1 MSFVHLHT
9 HTQYSLLDGS
19 GRLPELISHA
29 KDMGMDSLAIT
40 DHGVMYGCLEFYKEA
55 KRQGIRPIL
64 GCEIYVTPGSRFD
77 REKNSDERYF
87 HLVLLAENNEGY
99 QNLIKIVTSG
109 FVDGFYYRPRV
120 DYEVLKKYH
129 RGIIALSACL
139 AGEIAKKLER
149 DDYEGAR
156 DKAVFYEEL
165 FGKGNFYLELQDHGY
180 EMQKKV
186 NAGIMRLNG
195 ETGIPMVVTNDVHYT
210 EASDASA
217 HDVLLC
223 IQTGKKVKD
232 TDRMKYEGG
241 QFYLKSEEEMRA
253 LFKYAPEALENTQR
267 IADRCHVE
275 IEFGNYKLPHFHCPA
290 EYEGNAKGYLRKL
303 CVEGLYKRYP
313 DTYGENLQRLDYE
326 LDTINKMGF
335 TDYFL
340 IVSDFIRYAKQAD
353 IPVGPGRGSA
363 AGSIVSYALEI
374 TDIDP
379 LKYSLLFERF
389 LNPERVSM
397 PDIDVDF
404 CYERR
409 QEVIDYVI
417 RTYGADNVAQIVTFG
432 TLAARGVIRD
442 VGRAMDIQASVID
455 RIARMIPAKP
465 GTLLKDAVSSNP
477 ELKELCA
484 EDREVRELIAMSL
497 RLEGLPRHSSM
508 HAAGVLITGDRVD
521 NFVPLSRNQDGTI
534 VTQYTMT
541 VLEEIGLLK
550 MDFLGLRT
558 LTVIHDAVRQIQN
571 NRHVIIDPLQIDLND
586 ADVYEMISSGNTAGV
601 FQLESAGMTA
611 FMKELKP
618 SSVNDIIAGLALY
631 RPGPMDFIPDYIRG
645 KEDPSGVTYDH
656 PLLRPI
662 LESTYGCIVYQ
673 EQVMQIVQSLAGY
686 TLGRADLVRRA
697 MAKKKHDVMAKER
710 KNFVYGNIEENVTGC
725 INNGISEE
733 TANRIFDKMTDFASY
748 AFNKSHA
755 AAYAVVS
762 YQTAW
767 LKKHYPSEFFSS
779 LLTSVMG
786 NSEKTAGYIA
796 NMKAMGIHISLP
808 DINKGTYGF
817 SSLPDGTVIYG
828 LSAIKGVGK
837 GAVDDIEEER
847 KRHGAFTGLSD
858 FVKRMPSSVNRKS
871 LESLIKAGAFDSLE
885 GNRRQKLMILPVLVE
900 QTQTARHSDFE
911 GQMSLF
917 DLDDRERTK
926 YEPVFPEVP
935 EFSREELLALEKE
948 ASGMYLS
955 GHPLE
960 TYSENFKAVVNA
972 VSADFLINEESGESR
987 FHEGDRIICGG
998 IINEKRNKVTK
1009 NGRTMAFLKME
1020 DMYGSFDALAF
1031 PETYEK
1037 YAALLN
1043 ETSMVYL
1050 IGRATIGRDETVTV
1064 SAEKVVRIGNERKEI
1079 WLAFG
1084 DINDYN
1090 QKLGGLDNVMFENP
1104 GPCNV
1109 VIYLRKEKAMKKLSG
1124 EKKIIWNEKS
1134 ERALS
1139 ELVGKDNVRT
1149 RITGV

>member
-19 GRLPELISHA
+19 GRLPELVSHA

-55 KRQGIRPIL
+55 KKQGIRPIL

-77 REKNSDERYF
+77 REKNSEERYF

-139 AGEIAKKLER
+139 AGEIAKKLEK

-303 CVEGLYKRYP
+303 CVEGLCKRYP

-326 LDTINKMGF
+326 LDTINTMGF

-340 IVSDFIRYAKQAD
+340 IVSDFIRYAKQAG

-465 GTLLKDAVSSNP
+465 GTLLKDAVASNP

-558 LTVIHDAVRQIQN
+558 LTVIHDAVRQIQY

-618 SSVNDIIAGLALY
+618 SSINDIIAGLALY

-767 LKKHYPSEFFSS
+767 LKKHFPSEFFSS

-847 KRHGAFTGLSD
+847 KRNGAFTGLSD

-900 QTQTARHSDFE
+900 QTQAARHADFE

-935 EFSREELLALEKE
+935 EFSKEELLALEKE

-1109 VIYLRKEKAMKKLSG
+1109 VIYLRKEKAMKKLSA
-1124 EKKIIWNEKS
+1124 EKRMVWNEKT
-1134 ERALS
+1134 EKALG
-1139 ELVGKDNVRT
+1139 ELLGHDNVKT
-1149 RITGV
+1149 RIIGV

>member
-1 MSFVHLHT
+1 MSYIHLHT

-29 KDMGMDSLAIT
+29 KEMGMDSLAIT

-55 KRQGIRPIL
+55 KKQGIRPIL

-99 QNLIKIVTSG
+99 QNLIKIVTAG
-109 FVDGFYYRPRV
+109 FIDGFYYRPRV
-120 DYEVLKKYH
+120 DYEILKKYH
-129 RGIIALSACL
+129 KGIIALSACL
-139 AGEIAKKLER
+139 AGEIARKLEK
-149 DDYEGAR
+149 DDIDAAKE
-156 DKAVFYEEL
+156 KAVFYEEL
-165 FGKGNFYLELQDHGY
+165 FGKGNFFLELQDHGY

-186 NAGIMRLNG
+186 NAGILRIAG
-195 ETGIPMVVTNDVHYT
+195 ETGIPMVVTNDVHYNS
-210 EASDASA
+210 ASDAAA

-253 LFKYAPEALENTQR
+253 LFKYAPEAIENTGR
-267 IADRCHVE
+267 IAERCHVE
-275 IEFGNYKLPHFHCPA
+275 IEFGNYKLPHFRCPA
-290 EYEGNAKGYLRKL
+290 AYEGNAKGYLRKL
-303 CVEGLYKRYP
+303 CEEGLKKRYP
-313 DTYGENLQRLDYE
+313 DTYEANLQRLDYE
-326 LDTINKMGF
+326 LDTINTMGF

-340 IVSDFIRYAKQAD
+340 IVSDFIRYAKRAG

-417 RTYGADNVAQIVTFG
+417 RTYGEDNVAQIVTFG

-442 VGRAMDIQASVID
+442 VGRAMDIQPSLID
-455 RIARMIPAKP
+455 KIARMIPAKP
-465 GTLLKDAVSSNP
+465 GTLLKDIASSST

-484 EDREVRELIAMSL
+484 SDREVRELIAMSL

-508 HAAGVLITGDRVD
+508 HAAGVLITGERVD
-521 NFVPLSRNQDGTI
+521 NFVPLSRNQDGTV

-558 LTVIHDAVRQIQN
+558 LTVIHDTVSQIEKN
-571 NRHVIIDPLQIDLND
+571 HRVTIDPLKIDLND
-586 ADVYEMISSGNTAGV
+586 TGVYEMISSGNTAGV

-618 SSVNDIIAGLALY
+618 SSIDDIIAGLALY

-645 KEDPSGVTYDH
+645 KEDPEGVTYDH
-656 PLLRPI
+656 PLLKPI

-673 EQVMQIVQSLAGY
+673 EQVMQIVQNLAGY

-710 KNFVYGNIEENVTGC
+710 KNFVYGNREENVAGC
-725 INNGISEE
+725 VNNGISEE
-733 TANRIFDKMTDFASY
+733 AANRIFDKMTDFASY

-767 LKKHYPSEFFSS
+767 LKKYYPSEFFSS

-786 NSEKTAGYIA
+786 NSEKTAGYIG
-796 NMKAMGIHISLP
+796 NMKAMGIHLSLP
-808 DINKGTYGF
+808 DINRGTYGF

-837 GAVDDIEEER
+837 GAVDDIETER
-847 KRHGAFTGLSD
+847 IKNGNFTGLND
-858 FVKRMPSSVNRKS
+858 FVKRMPPSVNKKS
-871 LESLIKAGAFDSLE
+871 LESLIKAGAFDSLK
-885 GNRRQKLMILPVLVE
+885 GNRKQKLMILPSLVD
-900 QTQTARHSDFE
+900 QTQAARHADFE
-911 GQMSLF
+911 GQISLF
-917 DLDDRERTK
+917 DLNDSERNK
-926 YEPVFPEVP
+926 YEPAFPEVA
-935 EFSREELLALEKE
+935 EFSKDELLALEKE

-960 TYSENFKAVVNA
+960 AYAESFRSVVNA
-972 VSADFLINEESGESR
+972 ISSDLAINEESGESR

-1037 YAALLN
+1037 YAPLLA
-1043 ETSMVYL
+1043 ETSMVYV

-1064 SAEKVVRIGNERKEI
+1064 SAEKIVRIGDERKEI
-1079 WLAFG
+1079 WLAFE
-1084 DINDYN
+1084 DLNDYN
-1090 QKLGGLDNVMFENP
+1090 QKLGGLDNLIFEYP
-1104 GPCNV
+1104 GPSTV
-1109 VIYLRKEKAMKKLSG
+1109 VIYLRKEKAMKKLSA
-1124 EKKIIWNEKS
+1124 EKKITWNEKTKK
-1134 ERALS
+1134 ALE
-1139 ELVGKDNVRT
+1139 ELLGHDNVKT
-1149 RITGV
+1149 RIIGV

>member
-55 KRQGIRPIL
+55 KKQGIRPIL

-139 AGEIAKKLER
+139 AGEIAKKLEK

-267 IADRCHVE
+267 IADRCYVE

-409 QEVIDYVI
+409 QEVIDYVV

-465 GTLLKDAVSSNP
+465 GTLLKDAVASNP

-484 EDREVRELIAMSL
+484 GDREVRELIAMSL

-847 KRHGAFTGLSD
+847 KRNGAFTGLSD

-935 EFSREELLALEKE
+935 EFSKEELLALEKE

-1050 IGRATIGRDETVTV
+1050 IGRATIGRDETVTI

-1109 VIYLRKEKAMKKLSG
+1109 VIYLRKEKAMKKLSA
-1124 EKKIIWNEKS
+1124 EKQMVWNEKT
-1134 ERALS
+1134 EKALG
-1139 ELVGKDNVRT
+1139 ELLGHDNVKT
-1149 RITGV
+1149 RIIGV